1 MASYRATAA
10 AVAEQ
15 KRRHPEKF
23 CPVDQCLWRTGGG
36 RCPRH
41 PASLAV
47 ELAEMEARDPKL
59 KALGERIESFG
70 RAIAERQQVDA
81 AVSVV
86 ADAIRVLRTRDGV
99 ALTDEQCEER
109 ARNAV
114 TALVA
119 EGLAK

>member
-10 AVAEQ
+10 AIAEQ

-23 CPVDQCLWRTGGG
+23 CPVDRCLWRTGGG

-47 ELAEMEARDPKL
+47 ELAEMEARDPRL
-59 KALGERIESFG
+59 KTAGDRIEALG
-70 RAIAERQQVDA
+70 RAITERQRYYA
-81 AVSVV
+81 AITIV